1 MEELLQGTVIQLL
14 GIVIG
19 GILAIAS
26 AYMTLFVAKAT
37 QKAKVETEKLNDERQ
52 RKMINSTLNK
62 VDELLKT
69 NIIALENTVKK
80 DMLEL
85 IADGKIEKD
94 ELKKLAQDVK
104 ENVLNQLG
112 NDSLAILNDSLA
124 LTSANFSS
132 ILASKYPLTSPKE
145 SFKIA
150 NESLPN

>member
-1 MEELLQGTVIQLL
+1 MEELLQDTIIQLL

-37 QKAKVETEKLNDERQ
+37 QKAKAETEKLNDERQ
-52 RKMINSTLNK
+52 RKIINATLNK

-80 DMLEL
+80 DMLAL
-85 IADGKIEKD
+85 IDDGKIEKD

-104 ENVLNQLG
+104 INVLNQLG
-112 NDSLAILNDSLA
+112 DDSLAILNDTLGDVNGYLEARIEEKLA
-124 LTSANFSS
+124 E
-132 ILASKYPLTSPKE
+132 IKVKG
-145 SFKIA
+145 I
-150 NESLPN
+150 

>member
-1 MEELLQGTVIQLL
+1 MEELLQGTVVQLL
-14 GIVIG
+14 GIVMG

-52 RKMINSTLNK
+52 RKIVNATLDK
-62 VDELLKT
+62 VDELLRT

-80 DMLEL
+80 DMLVL

-94 ELKKLAQDVK
+94 ELKTLAKNVK

-112 NDSLAILNDSLA
+112 NDSLAVLNDA
-124 LTSANFSS
+124 LGDVNGYLEARIEEKLVEIKSTV
-132 ILASKYPLTSPKE
+132 IK
-145 SFKIA
+145 
-150 NESLPN
+150 

>member
-1 MEELLQGTVIQLL
+1 MEELLQNTVIQLL

-37 QKAKVETEKLNDERQ
+37 QKAKAETEKLNDERQ
-52 RKMINSTLNK
+52 RKIINATLNK

-80 DMLEL
+80 DMLAL
-85 IADGKIEKD
+85 IDDGKIEKD

-104 ENVLNQLG
+104 INVLNQLG
-112 NDSLAILNDSLA
+112 EDSLAILNDTLGDVNGYLEVRIEEKLA
-124 LTSANFSS
+124 E
-132 ILASKYPLTSPKE
+132 IKVKG
-145 SFKIA
+145 I
-150 NESLPN
+150 